1 MDLIKEQMTW
11 GHIGPMV
18 AAWGL
23 EQAATISGD
32 HGRITT
38 GWAQELGG
46 TEQANRVG
54 SMLAAIQ
61 MGARALRDLGVPMP
75 GWEAAMKPILLDA
88 ATRALYAAD
97 IPTSAM
103 ELVRGWLASQPHRV
117 HGSGSG
123 SAPPLSG
130 WIGRVMTGGGVGIL
144 APHLEGYLRD
154 HGYNPSDILPQW
166 EVQGLA
172 EVGKVTKLD
181 GRCVRLIWLK
191 ELDWAAHEPDTHIE

>member
-1 MDLIKEQMTW
+1 
-11 GHIGPMV
+11 
-18 AAWGL
+18 
-23 EQAATISGD
+23 
-32 HGRITT
+32 
-38 GWAQELGG
+38 
-46 TEQANRVG
+46 
-54 SMLAAIQ
+54 
-61 MGARALRDLGVPMP
+61 
-75 GWEAAMKPILLDA
+75 MKPILLDA